1 MTEFLTTL
9 TSMVT
14 GLLDFIKGSE
24 GIQIL
29 DMVKD
34 ILVYVKEFE
43 AAGIIE
49 IIKNFI
55 AGFPM
60 PL

>member
-1 MTEFLTTL
+1 MEFITELTA
-9 TSMVT
+9 MVS
-14 GLLDFIKGSE
+14 GLLDFIKGTE
-24 GIQIL
+24 TVQIL

-49 IIKNFI
+49 IVKNFI
-55 AGFPM
+55 ANIPM